1 MRIIQLATTHAYM
14 FPSKIIDGEIS
25 ENKEDLKRYSRDAS
39 IFEITPETI
48 IYPKDKDDLKKII
61 DYVTENKK
69 IQPNLSITARSAGT
83 DMTGGAINDSII
95 LDFTK
100 YFNRLIEIGDNFA
113 ITESGVYYRDFEKA
127 TLEKNLIMPSFPAS
141 KSLCAMGGIMANNSG
156 GEKSLSY
163 GKTEKYLEEVWAVLA
178 DGNEYHFKPLNP
190 DQLKKKMALQNF
202 EGEIYR
208 RIFHLLDNNYEAIKA
223 AKPSVTKNSAGYYL
237 WNIWDKTTF
246 DLTKLLVGSQGTL
259 GLFTKGKFKL
269 VPNTTHSKMLVIF
282 LKDLRPL
289 GELVNTLMQFNPETL
304 ETFDD
309 NTFKLAIKF
318 LPAMLKKIGGNIFTL
333 GWKFLPEV
341 LMTLTH
347 GVPKLLIIAEFTG
360 DDEAELAK
368 IAHRAEFTVK
378 EQFNLKTHIT
388 KNSQESQKYWTFRHE
403 SFSLLREKIKNLK
416 TAPFIDDFIVHP
428 KDLPE
433 FLPRLDKIFLKYPS
447 LIYTVAGHIGDANFH
462 IIPLMDLTKEKERAI
477 IPALSK
483 EVYDLVLEYKGS
495 ITAEHNDG
503 LIRGPYLQQ
512 MYGDK
517 IFDLFKQV
525 KQIFDPLNIFNPH
538 KKTDATPE
546 YLEDHIQTK

>member
-1 MRIIQLATTHAYM
+1 M
-14 FPSKIIDGEIS
+14 FPKDIIRGEILQDN
-25 ENKEDLKRYSRDAS
+25 ETLKKYSRDAS
-39 IFEITPETI
+39 VFDITPEAI
-48 IYPKDKDDLKKII
+48 MYPKDKNDLKTIVNF
-61 DYVTENKK
+61 VTENKSAGST
-69 IQPNLSITARSAGT
+69 LSLTARSAGT

-100 YFNRLIEIGDNFA
+100 YFNHIIEIGGDFA
-113 ITESGVYYRDFEKA
+113 ITQPGVYYRDFEKA

-163 GKTEKYLEEVWAVLA
+163 GKTEKYLEEVWAVLS
-178 DGNEYHFKPLNP
+178 DGNEYHFKPLNE
-190 DQLKKKMALQNF
+190 QELQEKMALLNF

-208 RIFHLLDNNYEAIKA
+208 KMFALIHNNYTAIQK
-223 AKPSVTKNSAGYYL
+223 AKPTVTKNSAGYYL
-237 WNIWDKTTF
+237 WNVWDKTTF

-269 VPNTTHSKMLVIF
+269 VKTTAHSKMLIIF

-289 GELVNTLMQFNPETL
+289 GDLINTLMQFHPETL

-318 LPAMLKKIGGNIFTL
+318 LPAMIKKMKGNIFTL
-333 GWKFLPEV
+333 GWKFLPEIF
-341 LMTLTH
+341 MTLTH

-360 DDEAELAK
+360 DSEKELSKLASDAEVVIK
-368 IAHRAEFTVK
+368 K
-378 EQFNLKTHIT
+378 QYGLKTHIT
-388 KNSQESQKYWTFRHE
+388 KNTAESEKYWAFRHE
-403 SFSLLREKIKNLK
+403 SFNLLREKVKNLH

-428 KDLPE
+428 HDLPE
-433 FLPRLDKIFLKYPS
+433 FLPRLNQIFSKYQS
-447 LIYTVAGHIGDANFH
+447 LVYTIAGHAGDANFH
-462 IIPLMDLTKEKERAI
+462 IIPLMDLSKEKERAI

-538 KKTDATPE
+538 KKTDATKE
-546 YLEDHIQTK
+546 YLESHIQKQSK

>member
-1 MRIIQLATTHAYM
+1 MLPKELING
-14 FPSKIIDGEIS
+14 DIS
-25 ENKEDLKRYSRDAS
+25 EDKDILEKYSHDAS
-39 IFEITPETI
+39 IFEITPEAI
-48 IYPKDKDDLKKII
+48 IYPKDVDDLRKIVNF
-61 DYVTENKK
+61 VTENKSSN
-69 IQPNLSITARSAGT
+69 PSLSITARSAGT

-100 YFNRLIEIGDNFA
+100 YFNHIIEVGADYT
-113 ITESGVYYRDFEKA
+113 ITEPGVYYRDFEKA

-141 KSLCAMGGIMANNSG
+141 KSLCAMGGIMSNNSG

-163 GKTEKYLEEVWAVLA
+163 GKTEKYLKEVSAVLS
-178 DGNEYHFKPLNP
+178 DGNEYTFKALNEQELQ
-190 DQLKKKMALQNF
+190 DKMALQNF

-208 RIFHLLDNNYEAIKA
+208 KMFALISKNYDEIQQ
-223 AKPSVTKNSAGYYL
+223 AKPTVTKNSAGYYL
-237 WNIWDKTTF
+237 WNVWNKKTF

-269 VPNTTHSKMLVIF
+269 VKTTAHSKMLVIF
-282 LKDLRPL
+282 LKDLKPL
-289 GELVNTLMQFNPETL
+289 GDLVNTLMQFKPETL

-318 LPAMLKKIGGNIFTL
+318 LPAMLKKMGGNIFTL

-341 LMTLTH
+341 FMTLTH

-360 DDEAELAK
+360 DDEQELAK
-368 IAHRAEFTVK
+368 IAHRAEFAVK

-388 KNSQESQKYWTFRHE
+388 KNTEESQKYWTFRHE
-403 SFSLLREKIKNLK
+403 SFNLLREKIKNLK

-428 KDLPE
+428 HDLPE
-433 FLPRLDKIFLKYPS
+433 FLPRLDKIFSKYPE
-447 LIYTVAGHIGDANFH
+447 LIYTIAGHAGDANFH
-462 IIPLMDLTKEKERAI
+462 IIPLMDLSQEKERQI
-477 IPALSK
+477 IPVLSQ
-483 EVYDLVLEYKGS
+483 EVYNLVLEYNGS

-503 LIRGPYLQQ
+503 LVRGPFLEQ
-512 MYGDK
+512 MYGPK

-538 KKTDATPE
+538 KKTDATKE
-546 YLEDHIQTK
+546 YLESHIKQK

>member
-1 MRIIQLATTHAYM
+1 MLPKELING
-14 FPSKIIDGEIS
+14 DIS
-25 ENKEDLKRYSRDAS
+25 EDKDTLEKYSHDAS
-39 IFEITPETI
+39 IFEITPKAI
-48 IYPKDKDDLKKII
+48 MYPKDAADLKKIVNF
-61 DYVTENKK
+61 VTENKSAN
-69 IQPNLSITARSAGT
+69 PDLSITARSAGT
-83 DMTGGAINDSII
+83 DMSGGAINDSII

-100 YFNRLIEIGDNFA
+100 YFNHIIVVGTDYA
-113 ITESGVYYRDFEKA
+113 ITEPGVYYRDFEKA

-141 KSLCAMGGIMANNSG
+141 KSLCAMGGIMSNNSG

-163 GKTEKYLEEVWAVLA
+163 GKTEKYLEEVSAVLS
-178 DGNEYHFKPLNP
+178 DGNEYNFKSLNE
-190 DQLKKKMALQNF
+190 QELHNKMALPNF

-208 RIFHLLDNNYEAIKA
+208 KMFTLINDNYDAIQK
-223 AKPSVTKNSAGYYL
+223 AKPTVTKNSAGYYL
-237 WNIWDKTTF
+237 WNVYDKKTF

-269 VPNTTHSKMLVIF
+269 VKTTAHSKMLVIF
-282 LKDLRPL
+282 LKDLKPL
-289 GELVNTLMQFNPETL
+289 GDLINTLMQFKPETL

-318 LPAMLKKIGGNIFTL
+318 LPAMLKKMGGNIFTL

-341 LMTLTH
+341 FMTLTH

-360 DDEAELAK
+360 DDETELTK
-368 IAHRAEFTVK
+368 IAHRAEFAVK

-388 KNSQESQKYWTFRHE
+388 KDTQESQKYWTFRHE
-403 SFSLLREKIKNLK
+403 SFNLLREKIKNLK

-428 KDLPE
+428 NDLPE
-433 FLPRLDKIFLKYPS
+433 FLPRLDKIFAKYPS
-447 LIYTVAGHIGDANFH
+447 LIYTIAGHAGDANFH
-462 IIPLMDLTKEKERAI
+462 IIPLMDLTKLKEREI
-477 IPALSK
+477 IPVLSK

-503 LIRGPYLQQ
+503 LIRGPFLEQ
-512 MYGDK
+512 MYGPK

-538 KKTDATPE
+538 KKTDATKE
-546 YLEDHIQTK
+546 YLESHIKKTS